1 LYTPCFGD
9 MWDRWGTPV
18 SLFCITANSYLR
30 RDGALTMGRGIA
42 KQLKDMQPEIAWDAA
57 AAIRDQPIP
66 HAYGFVVIPVIQSA
80 NRVRSEIKQMVGFF
94 QVKDHFKSLAD
105 LKLIA
110 HSVQALKAY
119 LHDHRHIPEVNLN
132 YPGIGY
138 GCRTVTDV
146 EPLLRSLPPV
156 VHIWR
161 FAHER

>member
-1 LYTPCFGD
+1 
-9 MWDRWGTPV
+9 MWDRWGVPI
-18 SLFCITANSYLR
+18 SLFCITTNSYHR
-30 RDGALTMGRGIA
+30 RDGGLVMGRGIA

-66 HAYGFVVIPVIQSA
+66 SSYGFVVIPVTQPA
-80 NRVRSEIKQMVGFF
+80 NRVRGEIKQMVGFF
-94 QVKDHFKSLAD
+94 QVKYHFKSPAD

-110 HSVQALKAY
+110 HSVQVLKAY
-119 LHDHRHIPEVNLN
+119 LYDRPHVSEVNLN

-138 GCRTVTDV
+138 GHRTAAEV
-146 EPLLRSLPPV
+146 EPLLRSLAPV